1 MPKSKYTN
9 TGPFYEKGNRI
20 MTQELLRKRLLDI
33 IKIEGVNQKHIA
45 KQTRI
50 PESLLSRFK
59 NNKCELGLL
68 DRESLDKYLSSKGY

>member
-1 MPKSKYTN
+1 MNFGFRGKVMN
-9 TGPFYEKGNRI
+9 I

-45 KQTRI
+45 KKTGI

-59 NNKCELGLL
+59 NNRCDLGLF
-68 DRESLDKYLSSKGY
+68 DRENLDGFLSSKGY